1 MKLTIEL
8 SDERK
13 RKVYDELLLGSAP
26 QGSFFLLV
34 AVSTLIA
41 AFGLVMNSTAVVI
54 GAMLVAPLMTPI
66 LGLGLGLVR
75 GDTHLIGL
83 ALRAEVLGVAVSL
96 FAGATMG
103 LILPTG
109 FEPTSEM
116 LSRTTPNLLD
126 LLVAVLA
133 GLAGAYALVDEKISP
148 VLPGVAISVAIVP
161 TLANSGISLA
171 MGAYE
176 GAAGSFLLFFANFLS
191 ILLVSALIF
200 YLAGMAEVFQSL
212 SGSTLARRFGVAFV
226 GFVIVALLL
235 GNELAKMFE
244 NRRIR
249 AQITHVLEEDFSDR
263 RVSGLGS
270 LKFEKKGD
278 ALIVLADVD
287 APTVVS
293 PRTVNE
299 IQRKVEEV
307 VEQPIELFI
316 RTTVTHDVSAVGSIN
331 QAVTETLDGYVT
343 PETENPLV
351 KILRTAEQVIR
362 EYFDEKRGIRLKDLR
377 AIPFEDEIA
386 LVAEVSGL
394 RRVAADE
401 IQDLEDLIQDRL
413 VDTKVGFVVQQ
424 NTSDLVDRSGGLR
437 LEFYLPKTIHEEEK
451 LIADMGQF
459 ARNWMSEKSFWLHS
473 WSFTI
478 LDDVL
483 HFLFEVKG
491 PNLFTDENLAILKQ
505 DMSKHFNREIEI
517 YVRSEIE
524 AVVGPNNYESFTQLL
539 DEFRQRNRDEYGVQ
553 IRESVIKAR

>member
-161 TLANSGISLA
+161 PLANSGISLA

-524 AVVGPNNYESFTQLL
+524 AVVGPNDYESFTQLL

>member
-161 TLANSGISLA
+161 PLANSGISLA